1 MRLRDPISAPE
12 VARMCGVT
20 PQLVH
25 YWRYKEH
32 EDKPHAVRDG
42 RLFFYER
49 EEVEKFAK
57 EFKADK
63 AAKRAA
69 PANQKRRRY
78 YARKGK

>member
-1 MRLRDPISAPE
+1 MHLRDPIPAPE
-12 VARMCGVT
+12 VAKLCEVT
-20 PQLVH
+20 LQTVH

-32 EDKPHAVRDG
+32 GDKPHAVRDG
-42 RLFFYER
+42 RLYFYER

-69 PANQKRRRY
+69 PGNQRRRAY